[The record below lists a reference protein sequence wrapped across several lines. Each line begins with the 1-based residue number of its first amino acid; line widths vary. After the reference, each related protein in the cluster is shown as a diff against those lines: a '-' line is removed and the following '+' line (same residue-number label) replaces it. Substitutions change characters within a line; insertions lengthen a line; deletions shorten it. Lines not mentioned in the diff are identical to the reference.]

1 MQQIK
6 GSVLKSR
13 LAFVVDHSGIEG
25 RERVLQ
31 ALHEDD
37 RRALNSI
44 LTVKWYPLDLGSRL
58 DDAIVRTLGDGKSAF
73 FEKLGAASADKNL
86 GSVHK
91 AFLPASARALR
102 GRNSDRRGGR
112 VQGPRRQCVP
122 VSPLLGLSWAAL
134 ATPVRDGS

>member
-6 GSVLKSR
+6 GSILKSR
-13 LAFVVDHSGIEG
+13 LAFVVDHSGDEG
-25 RERVLQ
+25 RKSVLQ

-44 LTVKWYPLDLGSRL
+44 LTLKWYPLDLGLRL
-58 DDAIVRTLGDGKSAF
+58 DGAIVRTLGAGKPEF

-91 AFLPASARALR
+91 AFQRRRSARFSQPHAGHLR
-102 GRNSDRRGGR
+102 DVLREGTPR
-112 VQGPRRQCVP
+112 V
-122 VSPLLGLSWAAL
+122 
-134 ATPVRDGS
+134 